1 VTADGGA
8 IDDVKTRIKKAN
20 GTFVELHQLWKNE
33 DISRKTKIQIFNN
46 NVKSVLLYGCQMW
59 KVTTQITNKLQ
70 VFVNRCLRRILG
82 IRWLEVVHSVELWEA
97 AGEKSIVLQIK
108 KRKWRWIGHI
118 LRKNDGQ
125 TEKQALDWNLQGVKR
140 RERPKQTWKRTVV
153 ETAAKCCKTWSE
165 VKRLVKNRVRWR
177 CFTDALCS

>member
-1 VTADGGA
+1 
-8 IDDVKTRIKKAN
+8 
-20 GTFVELHQLWKNE
+20 
-33 DISRKTKIQIFNN
+33 
-46 NVKSVLLYGCQMW
+46 
-59 KVTTQITNKLQ
+59 
-70 VFVNRCLRRILG
+70 
-82 IRWLEVVHSVELWEA
+82 VELWEA
-97 AGEKSIVLQIK
+97 AGKKPVVLQIK

-118 LRKNDGQ
+118 LRKNDGRI
-125 TEKQALDWNLQGVKR
+125 EEQALDWNLQGVKR